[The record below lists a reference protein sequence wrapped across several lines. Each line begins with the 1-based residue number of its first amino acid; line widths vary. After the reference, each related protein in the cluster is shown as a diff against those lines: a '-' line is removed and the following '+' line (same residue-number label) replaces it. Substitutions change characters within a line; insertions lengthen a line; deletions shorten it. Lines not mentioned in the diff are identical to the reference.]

1 MLSLFKRRDPKD
13 DFAHRVMRRLKE
25 RGWPHEVRYERAE
38 FALIVDERGA
48 QLNLGRLFQ
57 EWRAH
62 PKPERS
68 TQLDRVIAPVLES
81 RMGDSY
87 EEAAPRLLPVVR
99 SLTELQAGLM
109 EGEPPAI
116 EVWQDYRMLVSPLAA
131 ILAVDLPNT
140 TALLPKERAAEWG
153 YSSDELMAIALENL
167 IARSP
172 VRFTLQD
179 GGFYLSDYPDGYD
192 ASRLLLPEL
201 FLALQL
207 PGDPVAVAVQR
218 NKVVVAGS
226 EDPEA
231 LAAMAAFVVEDFAA
245 TTRPLSYQPLIL
257 RDRNWLAFDPEPAAQ
272 LAAVRELSRR
282 QHLWDCDIQTPRLE
296 LYLGHLGE
304 DVFVAPLEVTALDDA
319 PYTWS
324 SWTENVPAL
333 LPRADGLGL
342 TTADGRRLFRT
353 WDAIEA
359 VCGPFTQDE
368 RFHPPRHRAPPWP
381 SGEAWRRLEAEF
393 PTPDWWEENLR

>member
-1 MLSLFKRRDPKD
+1 LNLLKRRDPED

-38 FALIVDERGA
+38 FALIVDESGA

-57 EWRAH
+57 EWRTY
-62 PKPERS
+62 PKRERS
-68 TQLDRVIAPVLES
+68 AQLDRVIAPALES

-109 EGEPPAI
+109 EGEPPTI

-131 ILAVDLPNT
+131 ILAIDLPNT
-140 TALLPKERAAEWG
+140 TALLPRERAAAWG
-153 YSSDELMAIALENL
+153 RSSDELMATALDNL

-172 VRFTLQD
+172 VRFTPQD

-226 EDPEA
+226 GDPEA
-231 LAAMAAFVVEDFAA
+231 LAAMAAFVVEDFAT
-245 TTRPLSYQPLIL
+245 TTRPMSYQPLIL
-257 RDRNWLAFDPEPAAQ
+257 RDRTWFAFDPAPSPQFAAI
-272 LAAVRELSRR
+272 RELSRR
-282 QHLWDCDIQTPRLE
+282 QHLWDYDIQTPRLE
-296 LYLGHLGE
+296 RYLEHLDE
-304 DVFVAPLEVTALDDA
+304 DVFVAPLEVAVLDEA
-319 PYTWS
+319 PHTWS
-324 SWTENVPAL
+324 TWTENVPAL

-342 TTADGRRLFRT
+342 TTLDERRLFRT

-359 VCGPFTQDE
+359 VCGLFMPDE
-368 RFHPPRHRAPPWP
+368 RFHPLRYRAPPWP
-381 SGEAWRRLEAEF
+381 SAEAWRRLETEF
-393 PTPDWWEENLR
+393 ATPDWWEENVP